1 MSLLEKANNWEYK
14 LYLLI
19 KNELYNL
26 DKLHHIEHKEINE
39 NLKRIFVESVEF
51 ISDNKQKYLII
62 NQDKLSIPNERLIKQ
77 FLRGNIEVD
86 ESSYELNTKS
96 INKLL
101 KTNFIFP
108 LVEKMLLL
116 SDLSDSKKFNDDS
129 KGINNQLSVANSMI
143 KKLRDKNKNGKHK
156 EFDID
161 IIVKQFPEIKNTI
174 IREAESS
181 RNKKGKINFSKLGRK
196 FDVCNHTAQNWCKK
210 LSIREQILQLQS

>member
-1 MSLLEKANNWEYK
+1 MKITIVKMNSLESILEKSDNWEYK

-26 DKLHHIEHKEINE
+26 DKPHHIGHKEINE

-86 ESSYELNTKS
+86 ESSYELNTRS

-108 LVEKMLLL
+108 LVNEMELK
-116 SDLSDSKKFNDDS
+116 
-129 KGINNQLSVANSMI
+129 
-143 KKLRDKNKNGKHK
+143 
-156 EFDID
+156 
-161 IIVKQFPEIKNTI
+161 
-174 IREAESS
+174 S
-181 RNKKGKINFSKLGRK
+181 RNKHLEREKDLLNNELDKENAVDRRKPKLKCDDYIKEVLRKGDIKLKREDLAKQIKKRIQEKHPSKRFSVTTIRPRLSYIKLK
-196 FDVCNHTAQNWCKK
+196 
-210 LSIREQILQLQS
+210 